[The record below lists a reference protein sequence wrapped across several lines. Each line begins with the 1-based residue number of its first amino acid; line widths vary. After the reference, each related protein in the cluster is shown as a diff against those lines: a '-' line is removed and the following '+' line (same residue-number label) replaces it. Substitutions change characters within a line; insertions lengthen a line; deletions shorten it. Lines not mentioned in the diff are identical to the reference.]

1 MKTSFSILA
10 LSLLAL
16 IAGNIAGNAEI
27 RTFTNKDGKPLKGEV
42 VSKTDSHVKLKT
54 PTAKGGKIY
63 TIVITTLSEK
73 DQEFVKNWRNEGADT
88 KDLANVD
95 LEAVMKAKGYTKV
108 EFDEEMNHLFIDV
121 QIEGEKG
128 RFLLDT
134 GAMATIMKE
143 SSAPKFGLKIKPA
156 NVKAGG
162 VGGGAQIK
170 GQVQAKEFEM
180 GGSKSGEQTFYI
192 MELNH
197 LPQNYRK
204 KMDGIIGGDFFK
216 AKKAHFD
223 YAGGILWV
231 KLS

>member
-1 MKTSFSILA
+1 MKTTLSILA
-10 LSLLAL
+10 LSLFAL
-16 IAGNIAGNAEI
+16 VTSYAEI
-27 RTFTNKDGKPLKGEV
+27 RTFTNKEGKPLKAEI
-42 VSKTDSHVKLKT
+42 VSKTETHVKLKT
-54 PTAKGGKIY
+54 PASKGGKVY
-63 TIVITTLSEK
+63 TVAIVTLSNK
-73 DQEFVKNWRNEGADT
+73 DQEFVANW
-88 KDLANVD
+88 KDEAALAKELANVD
-95 LEAVMKAKGYTKV
+95 LEDVMKAKGYTKV

-121 QIEGEKG
+121 KIEGKKG

-143 SSAPKFGLKIKPA
+143 SSAPKFGLEIKPA
-156 NVKAGG
+156 DVQAGG

-170 GQVQAKEFEM
+170 GQVNTKKFEM
-180 GGSKSGEQTFYI
+180 GGAKSGEQTFYI

-197 LPQNYRK
+197 LPQNYAD

-231 KLS
+231 KLN

>member
-27 RTFTNKDGKPLKGEV
+27 RTFTNKDGKPLKAEV

-73 DQEFVKNWRNEGADT
+73 DQEFVKNWKNEGADT

-108 EFDEEMNHLFIDV
+108 EFDEEMNHLLSMF
-121 QIEGEKG
+121 
-128 RFLLDT
+128 R
-134 GAMATIMKE
+134 
-143 SSAPKFGLKIKPA
+143 S
-156 NVKAGG
+156 
-162 VGGGAQIK
+162 
-170 GQVQAKEFEM
+170 
-180 GGSKSGEQTFYI
+180 
-192 MELNH
+192 
-197 LPQNYRK
+197 R
-204 KMDGIIGGDFFK
+204 
-216 AKKAHFD
+216 AKKAGFCS
-223 YAGGILWV
+223 IRVPWRPL
-231 KLS
+231 